1 MGLAALTLECE
12 DKDKWS
18 VDGQEDLENLE
29 DSQEDPGKLERE
41 QDEEEVEAAEE
52 LLPQHQEQ
60 SRDNPH

>member
-1 MGLAALTLECE
+1 M
-12 DKDKWS
+12 
-18 VDGQEDLENLE
+18 
-29 DSQEDPGKLERE
+29 EDPGKLERE